1 VDIRTTGPGS
11 RYPAGMTVP
20 VHLTIR
26 KRTIRQTGRDS
37 PSVPTHTSTNGHL
50 EATFPPRV
58 RHGEGAIA
66 PQFGQS

>member
-1 VDIRTTGPGS
+1 
-11 RYPAGMTVP
+11 MP